1 MMNEETRKLVLNEN
15 VPIDLVME
23 FSNKLKALT
32 AVAEKL
38 NSVVRET
45 QSVSVKLDCVKL
57 MAQVLKK
64 RSEAEEDFRKK
75 AQKYVKK
82 GGTGDEEK

>member
-1 MMNEETRKLVLNEN
+1 MMNEELRKLVLNEN

-38 NSVVRET
+38 NSVVRKT

-64 RSEAEEDFRKK
+64 RREAEEDFRNK

>member
-1 MMNEETRKLVLNEN
+1 MMNEETRKLIYNEK
-15 VPIDLVME
+15 VPASLVEE
-23 FSNKLKALT
+23 FACKLKALT

-38 NSVVRET
+38 NSVVRKT

-64 RSEAEEDFRKK
+64 RREAEEDFRNK
-75 AQKYVKK
+75 AQKNVKK
-82 GGTGDEEK
+82 GGVSDEEK

>member
-1 MMNEETRKLVLNEN
+1 MNDELRELIYNEKVPASLVA
-15 VPIDLVME
+15 E
-23 FSNKLKALT
+23 FACKLKALT
-32 AVAEKL
+32 AVAENL
-38 NSVVRET
+38 NSVVRKT

-64 RSEAEEDFRKK
+64 RSEAEEDFRNKS
-75 AQKYVKK
+75 QKYVKK

>member
-15 VPIDLVME
+15 VPIDLVEE

-38 NSVVRET
+38 NSVVRKT

-64 RSEAEEDFRKK
+64 RSEAEEDVRKK

-82 GGTGDEEK
+82 GGAGDEEK

>member
-1 MMNEETRKLVLNEN
+1 MNDELRELVLNEN

-38 NSVVRET
+38 NSVVRKT

-64 RSEAEEDFRKK
+64 RREAEEDFRNK